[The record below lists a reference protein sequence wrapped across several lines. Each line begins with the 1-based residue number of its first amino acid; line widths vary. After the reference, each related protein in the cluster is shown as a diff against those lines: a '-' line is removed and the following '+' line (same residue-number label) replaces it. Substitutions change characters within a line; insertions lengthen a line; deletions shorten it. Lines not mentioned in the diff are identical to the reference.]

1 MTDEAESD
9 PSAHTGMAGTVSEAM
24 SAAAQMTGLMRAT
37 LILRVFLLMEDPFR
51 CMKEHFV
58 KCSFLQVCSQ
68 LDFD

>member
-1 MTDEAESD
+1 
-9 PSAHTGMAGTVSEAM
+9 M

-37 LILRVFLLMEDPFR
+37 LILQVFLLIEDPFL